1 VNGYLILSG
10 GPRDTYVHAAETRK
24 NSVKRDAVL
33 FALTALTL
41 LTARRIT
48 AYTVAMADLEARLFD
63 VVGAQHV
70 LVGDAIG
77 DEYTH
82 DEALTGVSVR
92 PLAVVR
98 AGSVDDVVSVL
109 RICHELGVPVTA
121 RGAGTGLSGACVP
134 RADGIVLAL
143 ERMNRIV
150 EIDAENHVAVVQPGV
165 SLDQLDAALAPL
177 GLVYPVCPGENS
189 ASLGGNV
196 ATNAGG
202 MRAVKYGVTRHQ
214 VLGIVAVLPGGETIR
229 SGGKFVKA
237 TTGYDLTQLIIGSE
251 GTLAVVT
258 EATLKIYPRP
268 GHTATV
274 LAPFPSVDEVASAV
288 PRIVRSGVN
297 PVVLEYVDGLGL
309 SSLAANVGLEL
320 GIAPEV
326 QAKAKAYLII
336 VLEQHTSER
345 LDEDLASLADQLA
358 TLGAVDV
365 YVLPPASGAKLIEAR
380 EKAFWVVK
388 ALGANDIIDV
398 VVPRASVPEYLQQ
411 VSSIAQANATLV
423 SAAGHAGDGNIHLSV
438 FQPDD
443 EVRDRVMRGI
453 LQAGI
458 ALGGAIS
465 AEHGIG
471 KEKKKYFL
479 ALEDPNKIALMRRIK
494 AAFDPNGILNPG
506 TLLD

>member
-1 VNGYLILSG
+1 
-10 GPRDTYVHAAETRK
+10 
-24 NSVKRDAVL
+24 
-33 FALTALTL
+33 
-41 LTARRIT
+41 
-48 AYTVAMADLEARLFD
+48 
-63 VVGAQHV
+63 
-70 LVGDAIG
+70 
-77 DEYTH
+77 
-82 DEALTGVSVR
+82 
-92 PLAVVR
+92 
-98 AGSVDDVVSVL
+98 
-109 RICHELGVPVTA
+109 VPVTA

-134 RADGIVLAL
+134 RADGIVLAF

-150 EIDAENHVAVVQPGV
+150 EIDVDNHVAVVEPGV
-165 SLDQLDAALAPL
+165 TLEQLDAALAPL
-177 GLVYPVCPGENS
+177 GLVYPVAPGENS

-214 VLGIVAVLPGGETIR
+214 VLGIAAVLPGGEIIR

-251 GTLAVVT
+251 GTLAIVT

-297 PVVLEYVDGLGL
+297 PLVLEYVDGLGL

-320 GIAPEV
+320 GIAADV
-326 QAKAKAYLII
+326 QEKAKAYLII
-336 VLEQHTSER
+336 VLEQYTSDR

-411 VSSIAQANATLV
+411 VSAIAQANATLV

-438 FQPDD
+438 FLPDP
-443 EVRDRVMRGI
+443 EVRHRVMRGI
-453 LQAGI
+453 LEAGI

-471 KEKKKYFL
+471 KEKKQYFL
-479 ALEDPNKIALMRRIK
+479 ELEDPNKIALMRRIK
-494 AAFDPNGILNPG
+494 AAFDPKGVLNPG